1 MNPDPLKD
9 PPIKHKKKGKFTMKN
24 MRKLFAILLAVML
37 IMSLAATVSA
47 TPEGTLTGGSI
58 TIKDAVSGHTYN
70 AYQLMYLESYDATA
84 KTYTYKANSAWAEWL
99 RTQTSYVAI
108 DGQGYVTWVD
118 GADVAAFAKAAQTKA
133 KSMTADKTAVAASAT
148 VSFTDLNLGYYLV
161 DTTLGTLCALDT
173 TNPSVEMEEK
183 NVEPTISKYV
193 LEDSDQSWGDMND
206 AAIGDIVEFKVVI
219 SAYGGAENYVLH
231 DTLGTGLTLK
241 ADTIV
246 VEGLTKDT
254 DYTVTTPDD
263 DCSFEIAFSQDYL
276 DTITGTADSPKTI
289 TVTYIAELNADAVV
303 GEPGNSNSA
312 VLTYGEKNVSTQP
325 ATTTTHTWSMQVFK
339 YGDGDV
345 NKPLAGAKFVLMSGN
360 TVNGS
365 VAEVVDEKVTV
376 WHSLRGLSEVD
387 LPDYALT
394 TNERGYITIN
404 GLDSDTYYLRE
415 IEAPAGY
422 NKLSEDKTV
431 TVRGAGHNTIA
442 DINNQSGTELPSTG
456 GMGTTILY
464 IIGGVLVLAAVVL
477 LVMKKR
483 MSAAE

>member
-1 MNPDPLKD
+1 
-9 PPIKHKKKGKFTMKN
+9 
-24 MRKLFAILLAVML
+24 
-37 IMSLAATVSA
+37 
-47 TPEGTLTGGSI
+47 
-58 TIKDAVSGHTYN
+58 
-70 AYQLMYLESYDATA
+70 
-84 KTYTYKANSAWAEWL
+84 
-99 RTQTSYVAI
+99 
-108 DGQGYVTWVD
+108 
-118 GADVAAFAKAAQTKA
+118 
-133 KSMTADKTAVAASAT
+133 
-148 VSFTDLNLGYYLV
+148 
-161 DTTLGTLCALDT
+161 
-173 TNPSVEMEEK
+173 
-183 NVEPTISKYV
+183 
-193 LEDSDQSWGDMND
+193 
-206 AAIGDIVEFKVVI
+206 
-219 SAYGGAENYVLH
+219 
-231 DTLGTGLTLK
+231 
-241 ADTIV
+241 
-246 VEGLTKDT
+246 
-254 DYTVTTPDD
+254 
-263 DCSFEIAFSQDYL
+263 
-276 DTITGTADSPKTI
+276 
-289 TVTYIAELNADAVV
+289 
-303 GEPGNSNSA
+303 
-312 VLTYGEKNVSTQP
+312 
-325 ATTTTHTWSMQVFK
+325 MQVFK

-464 IIGGVLVLAAVVL
+464 ILGGVLVLAAVVL

>member
-1 MNPDPLKD
+1 
-9 PPIKHKKKGKFTMKN
+9 MKN
-24 MRKLFAILLAVML
+24 MRKLFTILLAVML

-84 KTYTYKANSAWAEWL
+84 NTYTYKANSAWAEWL
-99 RTQTSYVAI
+99 GTQTAYVAI

-193 LEDSDQSWGDMND
+193 LEDSNQSWVDIND
-206 AAIGDIVEFKVVI
+206 AAIGDAVEFKVVI

-231 DTLGTGLTLK
+231 DTLDAGLTLRPE
-241 ADTIV
+241 TIAV
-246 VEGLTKDT
+246 DGLTKDT

-276 DTITGTADSPKTI
+276 DTITGATATEI
-289 TVTYIAELNADAVV
+289 IVTYSAELNANAVV
-303 GEPGNSNSA
+303 GEQGNGNSA

-325 ATTTTHTWSMQVFK
+325 ATTTTCTWTMQVYK
-339 YGDGDV
+339 YGDGETT
-345 NKPLAGAKFVLMSGN
+345 NPLEGAKFVLIAGS
-360 TVNGS
+360 TTTGS
-365 VAEVVDEKVTV
+365 VAKVENEKVAWWQV
-376 WHSLRGLSEVD
+376 LRSLSPEELAN
-387 LPDYALT
+387 YALT
-394 TNERGYITIN
+394 TDANGLITIS
-404 GLDSDTYYLRE
+404 GLDSDTYILRE

-431 TVRGAGHNTIA
+431 MVRAGHTA
-442 DINNQSGTELPSTG
+442 RAEINNQSGTELPSTG
-456 GMGTTILY
+456 GIGTTIFY
-464 IIGGVLVLAAVVL
+464 IIGGVLVLAAVIF

-483 MSAAE
+483 MASAE